1 VNRICPEL
9 SDVTRTTSE
18 RRETRQTWTLTEVGS
33 EGRSPKN
40 FRRRKLRKMNQKGI
54 GNMSGLIDHRDKS
67 SPDVALAAGFTAVL
81 DL

>member
-1 VNRICPEL
+1 
-9 SDVTRTTSE
+9 
-18 RRETRQTWTLTEVGS
+18 
-33 EGRSPKN
+33 
-40 FRRRKLRKMNQKGI
+40 MNQKGI